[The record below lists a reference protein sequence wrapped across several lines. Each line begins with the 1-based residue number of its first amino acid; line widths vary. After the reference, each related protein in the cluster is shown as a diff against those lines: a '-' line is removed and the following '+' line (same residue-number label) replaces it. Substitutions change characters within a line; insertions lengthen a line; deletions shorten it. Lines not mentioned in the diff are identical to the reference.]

1 MSEKP
6 VTVEFGII
14 HDWDPE
20 AANDDCYVTSS
31 DSIENRTGL
40 NWSLPESLAIQ
51 VASTHRLIWL
61 VLGRD
66 FLPFRTGLSVLAW
79 SDVRQPPQSCH

>member
-31 DSIENRTGL
+31 DSIELRAISPISSRSH
-40 NWSLPESLAIQ
+40 SLS
-51 VASTHRLIWL
+51 R
-61 VLGRD
+61 
-66 FLPFRTGLSVLAW
+66 
-79 SDVRQPPQSCH
+79 